1 MKIAYFIMAHHKPDQ
16 LQRLLQAIYSPQ
28 HLYVIHVDSK
38 ADAYLHDMVSFFA
51 EHNDN
56 IKLLTSRSVRWA
68 AWSQV
73 QLELDAI
80 RELLHMDQDW
90 DYYIN
95 LSGQDFPLV
104 KQEQLEQLLEGN
116 TNNYV
121 RIEPI
126 PPAEKNVRQNFYWVE
141 DMEQI
146 KRMGERE
153 PFESYFESDITPVC
167 GSSWK
172 MITRSLAHFAVY
184 STFSYELQEYCRYC
198 LAPDEMF
205 FQLLLYNSDYVMT
218 HSNMLHRFFEMEA
231 MQEGAMSRPRILTQA
246 DFDKILQSDC
256 VFARKFDDAVD
267 SEILNLLEKHLGL
280 PAASS

>member
-28 HLYVIHVDSK
+28 HLYLIHVDSK

-51 EHNDN
+51 ENNDN

-80 RELLHMDQDW
+80 RELLHLDREW
-90 DYYIN
+90 DYYVN

-104 KQEQLEQLLEGN
+104 KQEQIEQLLQGS
-116 TNNYV
+116 TANYV
-121 RIEPI
+121 RIETM
-126 PPAEKNVRQNFYWVE
+126 PPVEKNVRQNFYWIE
-141 DMEQI
+141 DMGQI

-153 PFESYFESDITPVC
+153 PFESYFASHMKPVS

-172 MITRSLAHFAVY
+172 MITRSFAHFAVH

-205 FQLLLYNSDYVMT
+205 FQLLLNNSDYVMT
-218 HSNMLHRFFEMEA
+218 HNNMLHRYFEMEA
-231 MQEGAMSRPRILTQA
+231 MQEGGMSRPRILTSI
-246 DFDKILQSDC
+246 DLEKLLQSGSL
-256 VFARKFDDAVD
+256 FARKFDDAVD
-267 SEILNLLEKHLGL
+267 SEIFTLLEKHLGL
-280 PAASS
+280 PSA